1 MIDLIR
7 GAFVPPLLA
16 LRWSVL
22 LFALLRAMHRFGQY
36 RRLRQGACLR
46 TPLWPCPKPAEGH
59 EASVDIFVQSQV
71 ARCPVKA

>member
-1 MIDLIR
+1 MIHLIR

-36 RRLRQGACLR
+36 RRLRQCACLR
-46 TPLWPCPKPAEGH
+46 TPFLAMPETVEGH
-59 EASVDIFVQSQV
+59 AAQAGIFGHVQNQV
-71 ARCPVKA
+71 APVVP